1 MSKALVRRTIRPADE
16 EDTMNHHF
24 DTIALAEQH
33 REALLQDARLARA
46 SRNRSGRRPSVRSL
60 LSRVRHS

>member
-1 MSKALVRRTIRPADE
+1 
-16 EDTMNHHF
+16 MNHYY
-24 DTIALAEQH
+24 TTALAEEH
-33 REALLQDARLARA
+33 RESLLNDARLLRSA

>member
-1 MSKALVRRTIRPADE
+1 MSKALVRRTIEPPDE

-33 REALLQDARLARA
+33 REALLHDARLVRVP
-46 SRNRSGRRPSVRSL
+46 RTRSGRGPWVRSL